1 MMNTYI
7 FCNNCGKHGHQFS
20 QCKKPII
27 SIGVITVRQN
37 PVKDNEYEYLLI
49 CRKDSLGYI
58 DFLRGKY
65 PLYNKSYIQRLINEM
80 SNKEK
85 ENIIENDFDT
95 LWKNLWGEFVGV
107 QYRGE
112 ETSAREKFEQINR
125 GIKTNNSE
133 YNLQSLVKES
143 ETNWETPEWGFPKGR
158 RNSNEM
164 DKSAALRE
172 FEEETG
178 YLSDDIISIKNI
190 LPFEETFTGSNF
202 RSYKHIYYL
211 MYMKEIKEFGT
222 FQKSEVSDIAWLS
235 YDECLEKLRPYN
247 LEKKEIITNINNIL
261 NKYTLIS

>member
-1 MMNTYI
+1 MLNTYI

-27 SIGVITVRQN
+27 SIGIITVRQN
-37 PVKDNEYEYLLI
+37 PEKNYRHEYLLI

-65 PLYNKSYIQRLINEM
+65 PLYNKSYIERLINEM

-85 ENIIENDFDT
+85 KNIIENDFDT
-95 LWKNLWGEFVGV
+95 LWRNLWGEFVGV

-112 ETSAREKFEQINR
+112 ENSAREKFDQINR

-133 YNLQSLVKES
+133 YNLRSLVELS
-143 ETNWETPEWGFPKGR
+143 ITDWMTPEWGFPKGR
-158 RNSNEM
+158 RNSNEL
-164 DKSAALRE
+164 DKTAALRE

-178 YLSDDIISIKNI
+178 YSSEDIISIKNI

-211 MYMKEIKEFGT
+211 MFMKEIKDFGEF
-222 FQKSEVSDIAWLS
+222 QRSEVSDIAWLS
-235 YDECLEKLRPYN
+235 YEECLEKLRPYN

>member
-1 MMNTYI
+1 MLNTYI

-27 SIGVITVRQN
+27 SIGIITVRQN
-37 PVKDNEYEYLLI
+37 PEKNYRHEYLLI

-65 PLYNKSYIQRLINEM
+65 PLYNKSYIERLINEM

-85 ENIIENDFDT
+85 KNIIENDFDT
-95 LWKNLWGEFVGV
+95 LWRNLWGEFVGV

-112 ETSAREKFEQINR
+112 ENSAREKFDQINR

-133 YNLQSLVKES
+133 YNLRSLVELS
-143 ETNWETPEWGFPKGR
+143 ITDWMTPEWGFPKGR
-158 RNSNEM
+158 RNSNEL
-164 DKSAALRE
+164 DKTAALRE

-211 MYMKEIKEFGT
+211 MFMKEIKDFGEF
-222 FQKSEVSDIAWLS
+222 QRSEVSDIAWLS
-235 YDECLEKLRPYN
+235 YEECLEKLRPYN